1 MAGWPIL
8 NWLTAEY
15 VNNMQSHVF
24 YCALF
29 DGQLLNG
36 PARSD
41 ESKVPSLSHSRSQG
55 DRCAAAV
62 TSRPHRSSLLSVSLS
77 PERPL
82 QRKKISCC
90 NWKTERVSAAFAA
103 LSLGGEVW

>member
-41 ESKVPSLSHSRSQG
+41 
-55 DRCAAAV
+55 
-62 TSRPHRSSLLSVSLS
+62 
-77 PERPL
+77 
-82 QRKKISCC
+82 
-90 NWKTERVSAAFAA
+90 
-103 LSLGGEVW
+103 